1 MRRKTHHRPH
11 QTLSRPAHSPS
22 HCSTA
27 STRTASA
34 PPRPTRKL
42 LHSFCANS
50 VHGACLAQLRDVFGA
65 GDDFDE
71 TICCKRCYN
80 AAKKRAMNTPS
91 DPNVKRRV
99 SWYTD
104 GSTPSINSMSCL
116 LDWMTTGNNYS
127 KYRGGEGQHG
137 EKKDTLAG
145 EISSFNNDSGVPT
158 VRTVKSIKEKIKWL
172 EDTFKDASRWLE
184 CTGAGVTDQ
193 SSIREAVLQRCPYY
207 YELED
212 VMRDRPSI
220 RPLLRN
226 TDHRFRNPSTL
237 PTAAAA
243 SAQSVA
249 SQSTAP
255 THPVSDDEADR

>member
-1 MRRKTHHRPH
+1 MDMLNVGTREERALLVSAAP
-11 QTLSRPAHSPS
+11 PAAQDAPEDTSS
-22 HCSTA
+22 
-27 STRTASA
+27 SA
-34 PPRPTRKL
+34 PDAVAACAQPTTL
-42 LHSFCANS
+42 LYCKYKNCNRTTKANEEAATLFSCSIPFCANS

-71 TICCKRCYN
+71 TICSKRCYN

-145 EISSFNNDSGVPT
+145 EISSFINDSGVPT
-158 VRTVKSIKEKIKWL
+158 IRTVKSIKEKIKWL
-172 EDTFKDASRWLE
+172 EDTFKDASRWRE
-184 CTGAGVTDQ
+184 CTGAGVTNQ
-193 SSIREAVLQRCPYY
+193 SSIREAVLQRCPG
-207 YELED
+207 LGK
-212 VMRDRPSI
+212 
-220 RPLLRN
+220 
-226 TDHRFRNPSTL
+226 
-237 PTAAAA
+237 
-243 SAQSVA
+243 
-249 SQSTAP
+249 
-255 THPVSDDEADR
+255 